1 MTGEQSTR
9 ILSWSP
15 QMRGRVGALAV
26 AVLCFAL
33 LCSAFGEESTEEET
47 ETAHASPQRELLAF
61 RRVETV
67 TLPAKRL
74 GSREGLHSSV
84 TVITGEEVRRW
95 GGVGLSDVFRGVAGI
110 DVMQVTAT
118 QTEVTARGF
127 NELLSNRMLV
137 MIDGRS
143 VLQDAYGLALWDNLP
158 IAIEDIDR
166 IEIIRGPGSALYGA
180 NAFNGVINIITK
192 PVRSSLGTRLRTL
205 VGNNRFLRSSL
216 IHADT
221 IGCWG
226 YKFVGGWSRE
236 RALED
241 EVTYDLKTA
250 SWLVERSLGDVTH
263 ISLSTGVL
271 EGDNEYWTPYRLLNY
286 RLVEHVDNQQAYA
299 KADFIAGDLSV
310 QTYAN
315 FGYATLNDSVLLTDS
330 YIRTATYDA
339 ELEYSRILGPG
350 ERLVLGVWCRRN
362 EMSWTFVGPDRV
374 LYRSAAYVQ
383 HEWRPTE
390 CLELLF
396 GGRADYHEL
405 TGDHLTPRIS
415 LIFRP
420 WGEHRFRVSAGSAFL
435 SPTYLQ
441 SFVDIRKTFTDGL
454 GVTVRGSESLRPE
467 TVTSYEVGYRFAGRG
482 LSVQAEA
489 FHYELSDHI
498 QTLITDPLSSPP
510 SPAPDQS
517 IAIGFQNA
525 MNARAYGANISVAFE
540 PASAL
545 RFSGSYSYQRLWDNS
560 LDRELLFSP
569 RHKASLGLDA
579 ELPWGCLGAV
589 RSHFVSGTEW
599 EDGTLDD
606 SVLLSGYLRQEV
618 KKERLAVEVSLFNLL
633 GTRNREYPGA
643 ERLDRQIAV
652 GITLGYW

>member
-1 MTGEQSTR
+1 MTSKEWAS
-9 ILSWSP
+9 ILWWAP
-15 QMRGRVGALAV
+15 QERGRVRSLSV
-26 AVLCFAL
+26 AVLCLAL
-33 LCSAFGEESTEEET
+33 LCGTFGEARTEEEM
-47 ETAHASPQRELLAF
+47 ETAGGSPQRELLAF
-61 RRVETV
+61 REVETV

-74 GSREGLHSSV
+74 GSREGPHSSA
-84 TVITGEEVRRW
+84 TVITGEEVTRS

-127 NELLSNRMLV
+127 NELLSNRILV

-158 IAIEDIDR
+158 IALEDVDR

-192 PVRSSLGTRLRTL
+192 PVRSSLGTRLRTR
-205 VGNNRFLRSSL
+205 VGNNRFVRSSL

-226 YKFVGGWSRE
+226 YKFTGGWSRK

-241 EVTYDLKTA
+241 DETYDLKTA
-250 SWLVERSLGDVTH
+250 TWLVERSLGDILQV
-263 ISLSTGVL
+263 SLSTGVL
-271 EGDNEYWTPYRLLNY
+271 EGDNEYWTPYRLLDY
-286 RLVEHVDNQQAYA
+286 RLVEHVKNQQAYA
-299 KADFIAGDLSV
+299 KADVVAGDISV

-339 ELEYSRILGPG
+339 EVEYSRVLGPG
-350 ERLVLGVWCRRN
+350 ERLVIGVWGRRN

-390 CLELLF
+390 YLELLF

-420 WGEHRFRVSAGSAFL
+420 WGDHRFRVSAGSAFL

-441 SFVDIRKTFTDGL
+441 SFVDIRRPSAGGL
-454 GVTVRGSESLRPE
+454 GVTVRGSENLQPE
-467 TVTSYEVGYRFAGRG
+467 TVTSYEVGYRFSGRE

-498 QTLITDPLSSPP
+498 ETLITGPFPSPP
-510 SPAPDQS
+510 SPTPDQS
-517 IAIGFQNA
+517 ITIGFQNA
-525 MNARAYGANISVAFE
+525 MNARAYGAEISVAFE
-540 PASAL
+540 PVSAL
-545 RFSGSYSYQRLWDNS
+545 RFCGSYSYQRLWDNS
-560 LDRELLFSP
+560 LNRELLFSP

-589 RSHFVSGTEW
+589 RSYFVSGTEW
-599 EDGTLDD
+599 EDAALDD
-606 SVLLSGYLRQEV
+606 RVLLNGYLRQEV
-618 KKERLAVEVSLFNLL
+618 KKDRLALELSLFNLL
-633 GTRNREYPGA
+633 GTRDREYPGA
-643 ERLDRQIAV
+643 GRLDRQVAV